1 MIDGALFKVLHSLQS
16 ENQLCWIGEKYSTA
30 AAEVAVATKGRA
42 SQLYNRPRRRMK
54 GSCEV
59 SAGQN
64 ERSEI
69 LVSRFAVRVENVV
82 SNLTLTSTHYFFE

>member
-69 LVSRFAVRVENVV
+69 LTFPIFPYILSIQSINSVTTIG
-82 SNLTLTSTHYFFE
+82 LL